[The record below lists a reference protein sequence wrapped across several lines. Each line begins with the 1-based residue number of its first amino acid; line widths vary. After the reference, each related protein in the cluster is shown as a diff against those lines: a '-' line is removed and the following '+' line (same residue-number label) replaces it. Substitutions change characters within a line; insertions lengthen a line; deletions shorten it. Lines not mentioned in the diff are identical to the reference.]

1 MAPGASSGEFSIRFS
16 TFQFQLWRS
25 KEGGYHLDGKIR
37 QRLRP
42 SVEQRNHNLVPI
54 DCSDRHNGHDKEISI
69 GEGRCRGPLL
79 APQVARRPKSEI
91 FHSNLLSMENMS
103 LADRERGVLPE
114 QFSSHAK
121 LPQQTQALT
130 NSDLITNSDKNRDK
144 KVSSVLVCT

>member
-42 SVEQRNHNLVPI
+42 SVGQRSHNLVPI

-79 APQVARRPKSEI
+79 APQVARMPKSEI
-91 FHSNLLSMENMS
+91 FRSNLLSMENMN
-103 LADRERGVLPE
+103 LADVRLGERCFTRAIFVACKTATANAGSN
-114 QFSSHAK
+114 QFRFDHK
-121 LPQQTQALT
+121 L
-130 NSDLITNSDKNRDK
+130 
-144 KVSSVLVCT
+144 